1 MVFSKYGQYIGNIL
15 YFMIGICFSIVVLVV
30 FIGIEWKKMGCWMLL
45 VNMYGFI
52 MGDNFYNGI
61 FLKIED
67 KSENRCDVVVKG

>member
-1 MVFSKYGQYIGNIL
+1 M